1 MNYLALVQQL
11 LSLLRASDRR
21 VSEPLTTFT
30 GATGVTYE
38 AIQWIAQADVDLQLH
53 RARWSFMRQQA
64 DIALPSGNSSVVLAS
79 SLDTIRRLIP
89 AEHCGGRSIGVYRDS
104 TADETR
110 VAYYDY
116 ENWYGLHLG
125 RGNQLGNG
133 RPGRCTNNAGTLLFD
148 TIADQNYQ
156 LTFDYERTAARMT
169 ATDSESLIPVEHR
182 MAIVWWAL
190 VRYYCT
196 TREKV
201 EALRKSGAI
210 ELDREMNRLYTQQ
223 LPPITTV

>member
-11 LSLLRASDRR
+11 LLLLRANDTRI
-21 VSEPLTTFT
+21 SEPITTFAN
-30 GATGVTYE
+30 ATGITYE

-53 RARWSFMRQQA
+53 RVGWSFMRRQA
-64 DIALPSGNSSVVLAS
+64 DLALPAGESSLALAS
-79 SLDTIRRLIP
+79 SLDTIRRMLP
-89 AEHCGGRSIGVYRDS
+89 AEHFGGRSIGCYRDT

-110 VAYYDY
+110 VAVYDY
-116 ENWYGLHLG
+116 EHWYGLHLG

-133 RPGRCTNNAGTLLFD
+133 RPARCTNRANTLLFD
-148 TIADQNYQ
+148 TIADVNYQ
-156 LTFDYERTAARMT
+156 ITFDYERTAARMA
-169 ATDSESLIPVEHR
+169 ATNSESLIPVEHR

-196 TREKV
+196 TRAKTDDLRRRGEV
-201 EALRKSGAI
+201 ELA
-210 ELDREMNRLYTQQ
+210 REMNRLYTLQ